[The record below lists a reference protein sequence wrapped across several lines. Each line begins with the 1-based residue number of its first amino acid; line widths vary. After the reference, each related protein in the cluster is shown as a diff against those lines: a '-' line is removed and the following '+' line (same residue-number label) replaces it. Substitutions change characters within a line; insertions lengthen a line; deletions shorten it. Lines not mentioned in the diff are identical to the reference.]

1 MSCILVVDDAAFSR
15 RMICKYLKV
24 DGYELLEAANGRE
37 ALKMVHA
44 HMPDCVLTDLLMPDI
59 NGFELIKMLQTEGIT
74 IPVIIISA
82 DIQASSREQGHQLGA
97 VQFINKP
104 PKEDELRAAVRQAC
118 GGGK

>member
-24 DGYELLEAANGRE
+24 DGHQLLEAVNGRE
-37 ALKMVHA
+37 ALEMVHA
-44 HMPDCVLTDLLMPDI
+44 HMPDCVLTDLLMPDL
-59 NGFELIKMLQTEGIT
+59 NGFELIKTLQNEGIT

-82 DIQASSREQGHQLGA
+82 DIQAGSREQGYELGA

-104 PKEDELRAAVRQAC
+104 PKEDELRSAVRRVVEEM
-118 GGGK
+118 K